1 MTSAPTQLP
10 PWRQSLRNSRLM
22 ILLDLALVAVVF
34 AGVHYH
40 WRFIVFSRT
49 PYLLA
54 LAWISMRL
62 RGISWRDLGLRFD
75 AGWQRL
81 IMVGIA
87 AGFAME
93 ALELFVTQPLLVQL
107 TGHYPDLAD
116 FKTLIGHPRVLLEAI
131 AVSWLLA
138 GVGEELV
145 WRGHVMNRLAD
156 LWGRNRWGW
165 AASLVLANAA
175 FGYAH
180 VYQGATGMV
189 ENFIDGALLGLL
201 YLASGRNLWVPIVAH
216 AMTDTLD
223 SLIIFTGHYPG
234 MH

>member
-1 MTSAPTQLP
+1 MQLP
-10 PWRQSLRNSRLM
+10 PWRQSLRNSRL
-22 ILLDLALVAVVF
+22 IIAVDLALVAVVF

-54 LAWISMRL
+54 LAWISMRV

-75 AGWQRL
+75 QGWQRL

-93 ALELFVTQPLLVQL
+93 ALELFVTQPYLVQL
-107 TGHYPDLAD
+107 TGQYPDLTD
-116 FKTLIGHPRVLLEAI
+116 FKELIGNPRVLLEAI

-156 LWGRNRWGW
+156 LFGRNRWGW

-180 VYQGATGMV
+180 VYQGVTGMV
-189 ENFIDGALLGLL
+189 ENFIDGALLGIL
-201 YLASGRNLWVPIVAH
+201 YLASGGNLWVPIVAH
-216 AMTDTLD
+216 AMTDTID